1 MASKRVTLKWRKV
14 KGEWRA
20 GPFRIS
26 DLGAHLVNG
35 RFAVYAVTT
44 GGKLYR
50 RYMANFATF
59 LHSEKAAKRA
69 CETLAARIVG
79 AMTNANR

>member
-1 MASKRVTLKWRKV
+1 MPSKRVTLKWRKV

-26 DLGAHLVNG
+26 DLRGAHLVNS
-35 RFAVYAVTT
+35 FAVYAVTT

-59 LHSEKAAKRA
+59 LHSEQAAKRA
-69 CETLAARIVG
+69 CEKLASRILG
-79 AMTNANR
+79 AMK

>member
-20 GPFRIS
+20 GPVRIS

-69 CETLAARIVG
+69 CEPLAARIVG